1 MIINALLT
9 LVYNIFSVIFS
20 PIHIPSFDEGSIT
33 SINNVLSMIFDDSEA
48 IIGLFIPWTVVNII
62 LPIIIALSLALP
74 VYHLVMWILKKIPFL
89 GVS

>member
-20 PIHIPSFDEGSIT
+20 PIHIPSFDADSIT
-33 SINNVLSMIFDDSEA
+33 AVDNVLSMIFDDSEA
-48 IIGLFIPWTVVNII
+48 IIGLFIPWAVVNII
-62 LPIIIALSLALP
+62 LPIIIALSLAIP

>member
-1 MIINALLT
+1 MIIKSLLN

-20 PIHIPSFDEGSIT
+20 PIHIPSFDADSI
-33 SINNVLSMIFDDSEA
+33 SAVDNVLCMIFDDSEA
-48 IIGLFIPWTVVNII
+48 IIGLFIPWAVVNII
-62 LPIIIALSLALP
+62 LPIIIALSLAIP

>member
-20 PIHIPSFDEGSIT
+20 PIHIPSFDADSI
-33 SINNVLSMIFDDSEA
+33 SAVDNVLTMIFDDSEA
-48 IIGLFIPWTVVNII
+48 IIGLFVPWSVVHII

-74 VYHLVMWILKKIPFL
+74 VYHLVMWIIKKIPFL